1 MLDYEIRVAGPI
13 GPVVASIFPR
23 FSTTA
28 VLVSTVLSGTVADA
42 EELLAVMTFLA
53 TQGFSPFDPTMTAVD
68 GPVSTADQVRH
79 QEGSSTT

>member
-1 MLDYEIRVAGPI
+1 MLEYEIQVAGPI

-23 FSTTA
+23 FSVIA
-28 VLVSTVLSGTVADA
+28 LSVSTVLSGTVADA
-42 EELLAVMTFLA
+42 DELLSVMTFLA
-53 TQGFSPFDPTMTAVD
+53 TQGFSPFDPPITAVD

>member
-13 GPVVASIFPR
+13 GPVVASTCPR

-28 VLVSTVLSGTVADA
+28 VLVSTLLSGTVADPD
-42 EELLAVMTFLA
+42 ELLAVMTVLA
-53 TQGFSPFDPTMTAVD
+53 AHGFSPFDPTTTVN

-79 QEGSSTT
+79 QERSSTT